1 MLSESDRAAVG
12 AVLSECQHLPG
23 PLLPVLH
30 GIQEALGHVPA
41 DCVEQIALALGLSR
55 AEVHGVITYYHDF
68 RAQPAGR
75 HVVKVCRAESC
86 QAMGADALWAH
97 ACLHLGRDGAGTT
110 ADGAVTLEPVYCLGM
125 CALSPAIS
133 IDDRP
138 HARMDPSR
146 FDRLLGQA
154 RASR

>member
-1 MLSESDRAAVG
+1 MLSESDQAVVTQ
-12 AVLSECQHLPG
+12 VLSLRKHLPG
-23 PLLPVLH
+23 PLMPVLH

-41 DCVEQIALALGLSR
+41 DAVEQIARELNLSR
-55 AEVHGVITYYHDF
+55 AEVHGVFTYYHDF

-110 ADGAVTLEPVYCLGM
+110 ADGMVTLEPAYCLGL

-133 IDDRP
+133 VDEKP
-138 HARMDPSR
+138 HARMNAAR
-146 FDRLLGQA
+146 FDRVLEQA
-154 RASR
+154 KAQG